1 MSERERTRAGM
12 LVQRSD
18 TAYRQTRRKTSRRVL
33 LPLLD
38 GALRQRHG
46 HARLQYTESNRR
58 LQRHESSGHGME
70 SKRGGYWLQPHWNS
84 RTWHDATTTTMT
96 PVGFPLARYSHHAP
110 REGRSLSTAARTGS
124 TPARASTRC
133 YPSRGLLHEIVSR
146 EGSHTRLSLERAS
159 TRDCLSRGLKRDSL
173 LLRWFQRRFLR
184 NSRVSSSTYDG
195 TIRGTQYGIGGRRSI
210 RTLMRW
216 EPSET

>member
-96 PVGFPLARYSHHAP
+96 PIGFPLARYSHHAP

-159 TRDCLSRGLKRDSL
+159 TRDCLSRGLKRDYLS
-173 LLRWFQRRFLR
+173 LRWFQRRFLR